1 MKTRALLLAA
11 SVAFSGVLQAEDWPQ
26 WRGPDGQGH
35 ATSASAP
42 THFSETQNLAWKT
55 PLPGRGHS
63 SPVIMG
69 EQIWLTTAL
78 ENPASP
84 DEAKRRLA
92 ANTGDQPLTVLSSVS
107 LRALC
112 LNKATGE
119 IQHDIQL
126 LNVKDPQWV
135 HQLNSYASPTPVLEA
150 GRLYCHF
157 GAYGSACVDT
167 STESLLWQNQELSI
181 QHENGPGSTPVLW
194 KDHLIFHCDG
204 SDQQYIT
211 ALDKNTGKT
220 AWKTQRSG
228 QMRENPQQKKAYG
241 TPLIVPMQDGQP
253 VVVSTAADWLY
264 GYDPQTGKELWKLA
278 YGQLGFS
285 MSPRPVAGHGMV
297 YFSTSFSPP
306 TIMAVKYEGL
316 DKPQLAWSSKKNAP
330 SIPSPLLVGDE
341 LYFVNDGGILSC
353 LDAHSG
359 EEVYRERLGGKFTA
373 SLTHAAGHIYAC
385 SREGVVTVVKAG
397 RKFEIVAT
405 NQLDGGLYASPAIV
419 DSKLF
424 IRSDTALYCFK

>member
-11 SVAFSGVLQAEDWPQ
+11 SVAFSGVLHAEDWPQ

>member
-11 SVAFSGVLQAEDWPQ
+11 SVAFSGVLHAEDWPQ

-135 HQLNSYASPTPVLEA
+135 HQLNSYASPTPVVEA

-167 STESLLWQNQELSI
+167 STESLLWQNQEISI
-181 QHENGPGSTPVLW
+181 QHENGPGSTPVMW

-241 TPLIVPMQDGQP
+241 TPLIVTMQDGQP

-278 YGQLGFS
+278 YGSLGFS

-359 EEVYRERLGGKFTA
+359 EEVYRERLRGKFTA

-397 RKFEIVAT
+397 RKFEVIAT

-419 DSKLF
+419 DGRLF

>member
-1 MKTRALLLAA
+1 
-11 SVAFSGVLQAEDWPQ
+11 
-26 WRGPDGQGH
+26 
-35 ATSASAP
+35 
-42 THFSETQNLAWKT
+42 
-55 PLPGRGHS
+55 
-63 SPVIMG
+63 MG

-135 HQLNSYASPTPVLEA
+135 HQLNSYASPTPVVEA

-167 STESLLWQNQELSI
+167 STESLLWQNQEISI
-181 QHENGPGSTPVLW
+181 QHENGPGSTPVMW

-241 TPLIVPMQDGQP
+241 TPLIVTMQDGQP

-278 YGQLGFS
+278 YGSLGFS

-359 EEVYRERLGGKFTA
+359 EEVYRERLRGKFTA

-397 RKFEIVAT
+397 RKFEVIAT

-419 DSKLF
+419 DGRLF